1 MRVNPFYLSNLAG
14 SLNQTQASQ
23 EQLTAQLSSGV
34 RVNSL
39 SDDPLAAG
47 ENVLLLNQIQR
58 DDSFTQTSSLVQGQL
73 QVADS
78 ALGGV
83 VSQLTQAI
91 SLATSGNNGTLNS
104 TDLKSISNQLAGIR
118 DEVVSLANTS
128 YQGQY
133 IFGGSQTGTLPFT
146 ISSGTTAETA
156 TYNGDATVNSLV
168 TPNGQRIQLNVP
180 GDQIF
185 TASGSNNVLGVLN
198 QLIADFG
205 TGAASTNSVADAT
218 ALSDALNF
226 VSQQRVIVDNS
237 LTRLTAATD
246 AASNEQNQLTAAQ
259 TDLMQADVAKIATQ
273 LSLSKTQ
280 ETALENV
287 IAQLGGG
294 SLFDKLSG

>member
-1 MRVNPFYLSNLAG
+1 MRVNPFYISNLAG
-14 SLNQTQASQ
+14 SLNGTQANEQ
-23 EQLTAQLSSGV
+23 QLTGQLSSGM

-47 ENVLLLNQIQR
+47 ENVLLLNQMQR

-83 VSQLTQAI
+83 VSQLTEAI
-91 SLATSGNNGTLNS
+91 SLATGANNGTLNDS
-104 TDLKSISNQLAGIR
+104 DLKAISNQLAGIR
-118 DEVVSLANTS
+118 DEVVALANTR

-133 IFGGSQTGTLPFT
+133 IFGGSQTGTTPFS
-146 ISSGTTAETA
+146 ISNTSSATA
-156 TYNGDATVNSLV
+156 TYSGDGNVNFLV

-185 TASGSNNVLGVLN
+185 MAGGAEDVLGMLN
-198 QLIADFG
+198 QLVADF
-205 TGAASTNSVADAT
+205 ASGQASSTAVADAT
-218 ALSDALNF
+218 ALSAALNR
-226 VSQQRVIVDNS
+226 VSQQRVVLDNS

-246 AASNEQNQLTAAQ
+246 AAGSEKTQLTAEQ
-259 TDLMQADVAKIATQ
+259 TNLMQADLADIATQ

-280 ETALENV
+280 QTALESV

-294 SLFDKLSG
+294 SLFDKL